1 MDNNTSVADSELT
14 SSRVGARQRWQ
25 SLIDEQRNSG
35 LNVSAFCRQRS
46 IPQSSFFHWRRKLGA
61 TGRKP
66 IAGTRPDRIGFAEV
80 KVIAASALTPA
91 MKVDAPRQI
100 VPSLPAMEVQLRG
113 DRRLIVRSGFDR
125 TLLIDLVQTLEAMSP
140 ASEPA

>member
-1 MDNNTSVADSELT
+1 MGT
-14 SSRVGARQRWQ
+14 RQRWQ
-25 SLIDEQRNSG
+25 SFIDEQRDSG
-35 LNVSAFCRQRS
+35 LNVSAFCRRRS
-46 IPQSSFFHWRRKLGA
+46 IPPSSFFHWRRKLGA

-66 IAGTRPDRIGFAEV
+66 IAGAGPDRIGFAEV
-80 KVIAASALTPA
+80 KVIAESALTPT
-91 MKVDAPRQI
+91 MKVDAFPRTA
-100 VPSLPAMEVQLRG
+100 PSLPALEVHLRG